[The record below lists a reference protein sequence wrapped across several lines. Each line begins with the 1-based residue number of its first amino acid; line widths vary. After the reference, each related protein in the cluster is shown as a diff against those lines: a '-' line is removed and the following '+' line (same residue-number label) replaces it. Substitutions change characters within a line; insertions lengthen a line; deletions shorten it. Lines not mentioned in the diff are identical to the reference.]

1 MFEEILEKLRT
12 IKIKRFRDP
21 YRPTRR
27 REDIDKLLEINEKLS
42 TSQASKDLNRIL
54 ILTAFATGMR
64 VSEIVN
70 LRMEDIY
77 L

>member
-27 REDIDKLLEINEKLS
+27 KEDIDKLLELNESLS
-42 TSQASKDLNRIL
+42 TSRASKDLNRIL
-54 ILTAFATGMR
+54 ILTAFYTGMR
-64 VSEIVN
+64 VSEIVK
-70 LRMEDIY
+70 LKLEDIC